1 MSAETAGPA
10 SPAADIDIIDQLRA
24 LALFDGLATDQLR
37 DLRAAGE
44 LIRFDRDEVLFREA
58 RAAENWWLLLDGSLD
73 LSRHTGHE
81 DTVIGTM
88 SSPGQWA
95 GGFRAWD
102 PHGVYMA
109 TGRGTSAGHVL
120 RVPAD
125 RLGELANS
133 WFPFGVHLIR
143 GLTQTVRNIETMAR
157 QREALVSLGTL
168 AAGLAHEINN
178 PASAAARAVDALQET
193 SEQLTS
199 TLVRLAGSPI
209 SAEQFIALDRLRR
222 NGSDQP
228 AAMTR
233 SPWPDARMTSRDWLV
248 ERDIDR
254 DWVIGLPWRR
264 RGWTR
269 LARAGRGP
277 AGQAVGGGRAGMGGE
292 LADHGHPAGRGQGI
306 DAPHLRSRR
315 RR

>member
-58 RAAENWWLLLDGSLD
+58 RPAENWWLLLDGSLD

-109 TGRGTSAGHVL
+109 TGRGTSANGKFS
-120 RVPAD
+120 
-125 RLGELANS
+125 GE
-133 WFPFGVHLIR
+133 
-143 GLTQTVRNIETMAR
+143 
-157 QREALVSLGTL
+157 
-168 AAGLAHEINN
+168 
-178 PASAAARAVDALQET
+178 
-193 SEQLTS
+193 SEYCNH
-199 TLVRLAGSPI
+199 GI
-209 SAEQFIALDRLRR
+209 CR
-222 NGSDQP
+222 NGCQF
-228 AAMTR
+228 
-233 SPWPDARMTSRDWLV
+233 
-248 ERDIDR
+248 
-254 DWVIGLPWRR
+254 
-264 RGWTR
+264 
-269 LARAGRGP
+269 
-277 AGQAVGGGRAGMGGE
+277 
-292 LADHGHPAGRGQGI
+292 
-306 DAPHLRSRR
+306 
-315 RR
+315 